1 MFAAVLSVC
10 GGGRPPRTYRS
21 APGIAHHLGIE
32 ADSRGQGQ
40 AIPMPPI
47 DILSNRVQMVMAC
60 SYHLW
65 CERGLDSVPP
75 ALGVEA
81 TFLSW
86 PVSPGRPFFPVIQAP
101 GRKVTSIKIS
111 L

>member
-1 MFAAVLSVC
+1 
-10 GGGRPPRTYRS
+10 
-21 APGIAHHLGIE
+21 
-32 ADSRGQGQ
+32 
-40 AIPMPPI
+40 
-47 DILSNRVQMVMAC
+47 MVMAC

-81 TFLSW
+81 TLSLLA
-86 PVSPGRPFFPVIQAP
+86 GHFPVIQAP

-111 L
+111 LTCRETDAAAGSFVDFRSLFVLNAPKGAPTYARRPPVQNRSDQVAR